1 MTSAPNGP
9 TRTQRPRTAGRAAPG
24 RHAQPDFPVTR
35 GKPNPDKRVAAAA
48 PCFVLSHEIA
58 REDTRTRPERQRSNG
73 GWLVGEILV
82 EVRPAHVTGDVA
94 RKSPALPESFASRA
108 AELAD
113 TITGVSADLR
123 DHLEANM
130 AGEDTHLW
138 RLASVQLSF
147 ELALQ
152 AEAGVVIAR
161 ASTGATFSATLTWS
175 KG

>member
-1 MTSAPNGP
+1 
-9 TRTQRPRTAGRAAPG
+9 
-24 RHAQPDFPVTR
+24 
-35 GKPNPDKRVAAAA
+35 
-48 PCFVLSHEIA
+48 
-58 REDTRTRPERQRSNG
+58 
-73 GWLVGEILV
+73 
-82 EVRPAHVTGDVA
+82 
-94 RKSPALPESFASRA
+94 LPESFASRA